1 TRSSESSSDRI
12 TLSPPV
18 RRFGSAIASQQ
29 GNATMKRHAAKA
41 TRLLGV
47 TALLPLVLASPRFA
61 QTVPDTAK
69 ELIALEDEWRAA
81 RIKGDVAL
89 LERLYAKELR
99 ITGTNGSVI
108 DRTTDINGFASGAI
122 KPESIERSDMRISV
136 YGDAAI
142 VSGRDDVKGRYN

>member
-1 TRSSESSSDRI
+1 
-12 TLSPPV
+12 
-18 RRFGSAIASQQ
+18 
-29 GNATMKRHAAKA
+29 A

-61 QTVPDTAK
+61 QTVPDTEK

-81 RIKGDVAL
+81 RIKGDVAF

-142 VSGRDDVKGRYN
+142 VSGRDDVKGRYNGVGGGGAVRFTHVYVRREGRWQLVASQGTWIQKN